1 MTLQYEMDRYVDD
14 RKDEWKA
21 EGIEEGMQK
30 GKALGIEEGIVE
42 GAKKEQANLVLN
54 MFENGITMEQISKI
68 ANISIERVKK
78 ILSAQE

>member
-21 EGIEEGMQK
+21 EGI
-30 GKALGIEEGIVE
+30 VE

-54 MFENGITMEQISKI
+54 MFKNGITMEQISKI
-68 ANISIERVKK
+68 ANISIERVKD
-78 ILSAQE
+78 ILSAQ

>member
-21 EGIEEGMQK
+21 EGIEEG
-30 GKALGIEEGIVE
+30 KALGVEEGKSDLI
-42 GAKKEQANLVLN
+42 LS
-54 MFENGITMEQISKI
+54 MFQNGISMEQISKI

-78 ILSAQE
+78 ILSAQ